1 MFLNIV
7 MGFLVF
13 CLDLHAYVFYTYQLI
28 LPLTFELSGQFPSN
42 VTRSRTTELLKERE
56 RETLQTYSLIRKLII
71 FLLSSHQRIQIEQS
85 EREIQNYLF
94 SLANHVKNETV

>member
-1 MFLNIV
+1 MFLNIA

-42 VTRSRTTELLKERE
+42 VTRSRTTELLKERD
-56 RETLQTYSLIRKLII
+56 TLQTYSLIRKLII